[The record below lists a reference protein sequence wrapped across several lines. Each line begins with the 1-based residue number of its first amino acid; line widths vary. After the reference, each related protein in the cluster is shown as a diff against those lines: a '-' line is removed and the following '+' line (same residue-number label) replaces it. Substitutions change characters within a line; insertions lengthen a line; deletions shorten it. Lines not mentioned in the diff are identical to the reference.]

1 MFMKWN
7 IIFRT
12 PLSPFVFRDAMSF
25 LKRGEILQA
34 GHVLGSLL
42 GSPVGFTPKSGSVSN
57 SGFSDFVHFHI
68 SLIKNEN
75 LLLPN
80 VNHDHYQISEEL

>member
-57 SGFSDFVHFHI
+57 SGFSDFVHFVQ
-68 SLIKNEN
+68 LFTTQN
-75 LLLPN
+75 PP
-80 VNHDHYQISEEL
+80 ISESGSEHARNGIEK